1 MQNGLV
7 KREVMAKWG
16 IIGAGI
22 IADTRFAPALRE
34 ARDSTLVAVA
44 SRDPERAAAFARKHS
59 ANRSYADPVELCQD
73 PEVEAVYVASPNHL
87 HAEHTILAASHH
99 KHVLCEKPMA
109 LNVAECESMIRTA
122 EKAGV
127 VLGVAYMMPFHSS
140 HQIVKRLLDERLLGR
155 ISLVKSDYLIS
166 LPYFQGSSFSTNQ
179 FRLIKA
185 LGGGVIMDL
194 GVHCINTIRYLL
206 GSEVQSVSSLYGAL
220 RFECDAEDTAVLLL
234 HFDNGALGVL
244 SLSFATQ
251 WGRNG
256 IEFYGERGA
265 LISEQS
271 LSQVP
276 EAIVR
281 SCVDGKWTEY
291 ATELLNPYLG
301 EIEHFTE
308 CIRTGAKPITSGE
321 LGMVDI
327 RIVEAAMESMRR
339 GVHVEV

>member
-1 MQNGLV
+1 
-7 KREVMAKWG
+7 
-16 IIGAGI
+16 
-22 IADTRFAPALRE
+22 
-34 ARDSTLVAVA
+34 
-44 SRDPERAAAFARKHS
+44 
-59 ANRSYADPVELCQD
+59 
-73 PEVEAVYVASPNHL
+73 
-87 HAEHTILAASHH
+87 
-99 KHVLCEKPMA
+99 MA